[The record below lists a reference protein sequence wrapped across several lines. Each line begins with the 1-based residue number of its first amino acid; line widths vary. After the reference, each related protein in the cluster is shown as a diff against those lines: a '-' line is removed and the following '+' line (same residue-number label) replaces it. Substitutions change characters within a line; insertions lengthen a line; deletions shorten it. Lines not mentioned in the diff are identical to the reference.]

1 MDSTGGRTGPA
12 GPPRGVR
19 YMEEML
25 LTEVPLIGTL
35 ALGVATLAMVV
46 AFVVC
51 IPRWVGRPKTM
62 AKREPLKK
70 AA

>member
-1 MDSTGGRTGPA
+1 
-12 GPPRGVR
+12 
-19 YMEEML
+19 
-25 LTEVPLIGTL
+25 
-35 ALGVATLAMVV
+35 
-46 AFVVC
+46 VVC

>member
-1 MDSTGGRTGPA
+1 
-12 GPPRGVR
+12 
-19 YMEEML
+19 MEEML